1 MLPQSWPFLFAL
13 PGTTEGLSLLSLS
26 YDQVC
31 HSCDHAPAG
40 SEKFR
45 SGPLNS
51 RGQVGYIRARCIMLS
66 NKIAQKPLALLG
78 DWSVTVG
85 ALSASFGH

>member
-1 MLPQSWPFLFAL
+1 MLRHQLIVLGRLHGRVRYF
-13 PGTTEGLSLLSLS
+13 
-26 YDQVC
+26 
-31 HSCDHAPAG
+31 
-40 SEKFR
+40 
-45 SGPLNS
+45 
-51 RGQVGYIRARCIMLS
+51 RARCMLLS